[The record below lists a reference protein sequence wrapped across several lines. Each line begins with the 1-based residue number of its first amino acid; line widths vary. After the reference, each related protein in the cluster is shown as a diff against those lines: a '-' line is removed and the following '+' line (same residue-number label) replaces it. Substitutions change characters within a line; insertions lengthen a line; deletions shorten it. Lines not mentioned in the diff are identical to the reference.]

1 VGLANKNQI
10 NRLRMA
16 TTTVTGTT
24 ATMDLGFDE
33 YTARQYRE
41 LEPDKLLER
50 AMLVRPSGNYRYNDE
65 GWTPNPYPGFA
76 VLSMVDENPG
86 NESLPAILA
95 AVQKGLSDRCPWEGG
110 LYLLPVDSYH
120 QTVANCLSEERFVKN
135 VLARGLEG
143 DYPGLVGKA
152 FEKAA
157 EAEGRGGG
165 RGPVLMKLIGM
176 SIFGTALGI
185 LGVFEE
191 EEHYR
196 RILQF
201 RSGFYSD
208 PGLAALDIRMTRP
221 FIGHITLAYIETE
234 LSGGQR
240 QQLAETVH
248 VLNGQLKE
256 VGPVFTMGGAG
267 LRRYENLSVFE
278 KGEGYPSYT
287 F

>member
-1 VGLANKNQI
+1 
-10 NRLRMA
+10 
-16 TTTVTGTT
+16 
-24 ATMDLGFDE
+24 MDLGFDE

-65 GWTPNPYPGFA
+65 GWAPNPYPGFA

-95 AVQKGLSDRCPWEGG
+95 AVQRGLSDRCPWKESI
-110 LYLLPVDSYH
+110 YLLPTNSYH
-120 QTVANCLSEERFVKN
+120 QTVANSLSEERFVKN
-135 VLARGLEG
+135 VLEPGLEG
-143 DYPGLVGKA
+143 EYPGLVGKA
-152 FEKAA
+152 FEKMEAAA
-157 EAEGRGGG
+157 EAGDRRIG
-165 RGPVLMKLIGM
+165 RGPVLMKLIGV

-196 RILQF
+196 RILHF
-201 RSGFYSD
+201 RSGFYSN

-221 FIGHITLAYIETE
+221 FIGHITIAYIETE

-256 VGPVFTMGGAG
+256 VGPVFTMGGTG

>member
-1 VGLANKNQI
+1 MGLANKNQI

-16 TTTVTGTT
+16 TTTVTSTT

-41 LEPDKLLER
+41 LEPDRLLER
-50 AMLVRPSGNYRYNDE
+50 AMLVRRSGNYKYNDN
-65 GWTPNPYPGFA
+65 GWMPNPYPGFA

-95 AVQKGLSDRCPWEGG
+95 AAQKGLSDRCPWKGG
-110 LYLLPVDSYH
+110 IYLLPADSYH
-120 QTVANCLSEERFVKN
+120 QTVANSLSEERFVKN
-135 VLARGLEG
+135 VLEPGLEG
-143 DYPGLVGKA
+143 EYPGLVGKA
-152 FEKAA
+152 FEKM
-157 EAEGRGGG
+157 EAGGA
-165 RGPVLMKLIGM
+165 RGPVLMKLIGV
-176 SIFGTALGI
+176 SIFGTALGL
-185 LGVFEE
+185 LGVFGE

-196 RILQF
+196 RILHF

-221 FIGHITLAYIETE
+221 FIGHITIAYIETE

-240 QQLAETVH
+240 RQLAEAVH
-248 VLNGQLKE
+248 IINGQLKE
-256 VGPVFTMGGAG
+256 VGPVFAMGGTG